1 MNGAQERTL
10 EQLRLDYAMRVVL
23 QAKAELGADFDKYS
37 GRTRSLP
44 AQVMQSGLHQALL
57 FCKAKNEPD
66 YQRLYQQIGDWLCGK
81 DADCAGLLILQGA
94 PDEDV
99 LVRLAKNDMEQYML
113 ATRETLALLVHIK
126 RLAKAFEEQ
135 KVDGK

>member
-37 GRTRSLP
+37 VRTRSLP

-57 FCKAKNEPD
+57 FCKAKQERD
-66 YQRLYQQIGDWLCGK
+66 YQRLYDQIGHWLCGQ
-81 DADCAGLLILQGA
+81 DVGCGGLLVLQGA
-94 PDEDV
+94 PNEDV
-99 LVRLAKNDMEQYML
+99 LARLAKNDMEKYML
-113 ATRETLALLVHIK
+113 ATRESLALLVHIK
-126 RLAKAFEEQ
+126 RLSKAFEEQ